1 MFVLVCI
8 GLLLWLFIYLC
19 ISHVSEIIWYLS
31 FSIWFISLSMILSR
45 SIHVVTNGK
54 TSCFFY
60 DLVVFQSTYTL
71 HLPYPFIHLSELSF
85 HISAVVN
92 NTAVHLVVYVSF
104 GHSDGKESACN
115 AGHPGSIPGSGRFP
129 GERNGKP
136 PQYSCLENSV
146 DRGAWSGIQNVQFS
160 TKITRHSR
168 KQEKNSLYTGN
179 KAVNRN
185 YQILELLQ
193 KHFKSAI

>member
-1 MFVLVCI
+1 M
-8 GLLLWLFIYLC
+8 
-19 ISHVSEIIWYLS
+19 SEIIWYLS

-146 DRGAWSGIQNVQFS
+146 DRGAWSGIAYGVAKSQTQLTS
-160 TKITRHSR
+160 THISF
-168 KQEKNSLYTGN
+168 
-179 KAVNRN
+179 
-185 YQILELLQ
+185 QISFFVFFDKYPNL
-193 KHFKSAI
+193 KSWIIWSSY

>member
-85 HISAVVN
+85 HSSAVVN
-92 NTAVHLVVYVSF
+92 NTAVHLVGYVSF

-146 DRGAWSGIQNVQFS
+146 DRGAWSGIAYGVAKSQTQLTS
-160 TKITRHSR
+160 THISF
-168 KQEKNSLYTGN
+168 
-179 KAVNRN
+179 
-185 YQILELLQ
+185 QISVFVFFDKYPNL
-193 KHFKSAI
+193 KSWIIWSSY

>member
-1 MFVLVCI
+1 
-8 GLLLWLFIYLC
+8 
-19 ISHVSEIIWYLS
+19 
-31 FSIWFISLSMILSR
+31 MILSR

-146 DRGAWSGIQNVQFS
+146 DRGAWSGIAYGVAKSQTQLTS
-160 TKITRHSR
+160 THISF
-168 KQEKNSLYTGN
+168 
-179 KAVNRN
+179 
-185 YQILELLQ
+185 QISVFVFFDKYPNL
-193 KHFKSAI
+193 KSWIIWSSY

>member
-146 DRGAWSGIQNVQFS
+146 DRGAWSGIAYGVAKSQTQLTS
-160 TKITRHSR
+160 THISF
-168 KQEKNSLYTGN
+168 
-179 KAVNRN
+179 
-185 YQILELLQ
+185 QISVFVFFDKYPNL
-193 KHFKSAI
+193 KSWIIWSSY